1 MGGRVVLKVDV
12 ELEVPL
18 AAFLVGRAEFQF
30 QASQRTVLVST
41 CKSAVT
47 CGGGG
52 VVVVVLGVQSRAY
65 ECMNEM

>member
-52 VVVVVLGVQSRAY
+52 CGGGSARGSEQGL
-65 ECMNEM
+65 